1 MRELFVFW
9 LTRCGHTLIRFI
21 WYLVIIMASSSQWG
35 ARRDWRLAQGAE
47 GWDEWYEKID
57 HVIKVQD
64 AYIDSL
70 QEELAKIKHD
80 VRQLTA
86 TMSVLTNTL
95 PNSSASSSSQLPNP
109 SPLMQHWPLAIPANP
124 ILDRTSQ
131 PQRPCQHGLEDEFR
145 YAFTAPDFTEFHA
158 FHDPNHT
165 AWGHLQSLATKN
177 DMQFGVL
184 ESRFKACNGLRI
196 QRYGKKTK
204 TVRFACT
211 HCGCCTGEIQ
221 ERKDDGHG
229 GTELSESN
237 DDIAFFWRWLFSV
250 VLQEPCLQQPAV
262 YSNHFMMVPSPPP
275 PPLPLPGINN
285 LVHVPIAPM
294 SPPAQVPLQAQEVP
308 VSSTAASPAPAPQVP
323 MQEPLQADIVEVPLT
338 PALEVPVTS
347 TQEAD
352 NEWNIS

>member
-21 WYLVIIMASSSQWG
+21 WYLVIIMASSSQWC
-35 ARRDWRLAQGAE
+35 ARREWRLAQGAE
-47 GWDEWYEKID
+47 SWDEWGEKID
-57 HVIKVQD
+57 HIIKVQD
-64 AYIDSL
+64 AYIDSI
-70 QEELAKIKHD
+70 QVELATIKHD

-196 QRYGKKTK
+196 QRYGKKNQ

-221 ERKDDGHG
+221 ARKDDGHG
-229 GTELSESN
+229 GTELSETN

-262 YSNHFMMVPSPPP
+262 YGNNFRMAPSPPP

-308 VSSTAASPAPAPQVP
+308 VSSTASSPAPAPLVP